1 MLEIKKISKS
11 IKEKEIVSNISF
23 DVKAGDIFGLLGP
36 NGAGKTTTFY
46 MIAGLVHADNGKI
59 ILANKDISN
68 TPMHQRSNLGIKYLP
83 QEPSIFQNLS
93 VYENLY
99 GLAEL
104 SIGNK
109 KDIRNFIDTSME
121 EFNLSDISNIPMHK
135 RSNLGIK
142 YLPQEPS
149 IFQNLSVYENL
160 YGLAELSLDNKKDI
174 KNFIDTSMEEFNLS
188 GISNLK
194 GRQLS
199 GGQRRKVE
207 IARTLAAEP
216 KIILLDEPFAGI
228 DPIAIE
234 DIKNVLKKLLKK
246 DIGILITDH
255 NVRETLEIC
264 TKAAII
270 NNGEI
275 IAQGDKQSL
284 VTNDLVKKVY
294 LGDMYN

>member
-1 MLEIKKISKS
+1 MLEIKEISKL
-11 IKEKEIVSNISF
+11 IKDKQIVSGISF
-23 DVKAGDIFGLLGP
+23 GVQSGDIFGLLGP

-46 MIAGLVHADNGKI
+46 IIAGLVKASDGKI
-59 ILANKDISN
+59 FLDGEDISS
-68 TPMHQRSNLGIKYLP
+68 TPMHQRSNRGIKYLP

-104 SIGNK
+104 S
-109 KDIRNFIDTSME
+109 FE
-121 EFNLSDISNIPMHK
+121 
-135 RSNLGIK
+135 
-142 YLPQEPS
+142 
-149 IFQNLSVYENL
+149 
-160 YGLAELSLDNKKDI
+160 NKKDI
-174 KNFIDTSMEEFNLS
+174 KNFIDTAMEEFNLS
-188 GISNLK
+188 NISDLK

-234 DIKNVLKKLLKK
+234 DIKNVLKKLLKRN
-246 DIGILITDH
+246 IGILITDH

-275 IAQGDKQSL
+275 IAHGDKQSL
-284 VTNDLVKKVY
+284 IKDDLVKKVY